1 MIETPN
7 KGVYTNLDLMILIKQ
22 NTISLLKFLKQKQ
35 RVKHLVDIFK
45 LLVMLTILCMCYPQ
59 QVAEFLLL
67 HLLLLLVHK
76 PE

>member
-45 LLVMLTILCMCYPQ
+45 LLFMLTILCMCYLQ
-59 QVAEFLLL
+59 
-67 HLLLLLVHK
+67 
-76 PE
+76 

>member
-1 MIETPN
+1 MTETSN
-7 KGVYTNLDLMILIKQ
+7 KGVYTNLDLTILIKQ

-45 LLVMLTILCMCYPQ
+45 LLVMLTILCMCYLQ